1 MQKELKKTSVR
12 PDPAEPS
19 AGLFDRI
26 ILAIKREQELYQ
38 TKRLLL
44 IFFCLLIVS
53 LGIAPFSWTVLV
65 NQVKASGILYFVSV
79 AIGNLDAFFLFWKDF
94 SLAILGS
101 LPIIGIIF
109 FTINIALMVFA
120 IRLFLHKK
128 HILIDYLRNN
138 FTSFNALA

>member
-1 MQKELKKTSVR
+1 MQKELKKFVR
-12 PDPAEPS
+12 SDPAEPS

-53 LGIAPFSWTVLV
+53 FGIAPFSWTVLV

-79 AIGNLDAFFLFWKDF
+79 AIGNIDAFLLYWKDF

-101 LPIIGIIF
+101 LPIMGIIF
-109 FTINIALMVFA
+109 FTINVALMIFA

-138 FTSFNALA
+138 FTNFNALA

>member
-12 PDPAEPS
+12 SYPAEPS

-120 IRLFLHKK
+120 IRLFLYKK
-128 HILIDYLRNN
+128 HILIDYLKNN
-138 FTSFNALA
+138 FTNFNALA

>member
-12 PDPAEPS
+12 SDPAGPS

-26 ILAIKREQELYQ
+26 ILAIKREQESYQ

-65 NQVKASGILYFVSV
+65 NQTKASGILYFTS
-79 AIGNLDAFFLFWKDF
+79 AAMGNLDTFLLFWKDF

-101 LPIIGIIF
+101 LPIMGIIF
-109 FTINIALMVFA
+109 FTINVALMVFA

-128 HILIDYLRNN
+128 NILIDYLRNN